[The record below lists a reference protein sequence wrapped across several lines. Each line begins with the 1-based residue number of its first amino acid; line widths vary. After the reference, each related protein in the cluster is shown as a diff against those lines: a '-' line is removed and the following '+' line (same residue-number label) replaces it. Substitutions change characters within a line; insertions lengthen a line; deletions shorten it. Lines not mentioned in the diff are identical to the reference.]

1 MKKYQINYL
10 LTILTIFAFSAAG
23 CAHKPKT
30 PSGTASTGSMSQ
42 QNRQLEQAQTSR
54 DSVLENEPDET
65 ALGDAFVE
73 FEGEFGF
80 DEGLRLVADPIA
92 PWNKFMFHFNDKLYF
107 WLIKPVARGYRA
119 LVPGVIRQSVAN
131 FFYNVTAPER
141 FVNCLLQG
149 KGRAASFEVGSFM
162 LNSTVGILGF
172 RDLTQKQREQ
182 MPSGEDLGQ
191 TLGSYRIG
199 NGFYLVWP
207 FLGPSTL
214 RDTVGMIGDAFLN
227 PIRYVDPAELG
238 WSLSGYESLN
248 DISFHIG
255 DYEAF
260 KKAAVDP
267 YEALKDAYIRSR
279 IKKVNN

>member
-1 MKKYQINYL
+1 M
-10 LTILTIFAFSAAG
+10 IFAFSAAG

-30 PSGTASTGSMSQ
+30 PSDTASTGSMSQ
-42 QNRQLEQAQTSR
+42 QNWQLKQADAAKASPGP
-54 DSVLENEPDET
+54 VVENEPDAT
-65 ALGDAFVE
+65 AFGDGFDE

-80 DEGLRLVADPIA
+80 DEGMRLVADPIA

-172 RDLTQKQREQ
+172 RDLTQEQREQ
-182 MPSGEDLGQ
+182 MPGGEDLGQ

-214 RDTVGMIGDAFLN
+214 RDTVGMVGDAFLN

-238 WSLSGYESLN
+238 WSLSGYEFLN